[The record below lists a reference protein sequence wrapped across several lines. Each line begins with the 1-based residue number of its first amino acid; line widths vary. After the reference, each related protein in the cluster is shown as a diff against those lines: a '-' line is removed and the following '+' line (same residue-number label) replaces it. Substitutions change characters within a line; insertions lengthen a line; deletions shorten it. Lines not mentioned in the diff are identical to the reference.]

1 MFLLRTALARLAKET
16 PVGEADN
23 EVQRGLK
30 IERIL
35 RAYRNGTIADLLLGL
50 SGCTKG
56 NAVPESL
63 GARPFAGNLEGLE
76 IRGDEDDVG
85 EDPLYPT
92 PSTYPLYP
100 TQYTAYPDYPPLSTF
115 QYPMAHALYP

>member
-1 MFLLRTALARLAKET
+1 LVLLRTALARLAKET

-85 EDPLYPT
+85 PIVPYPIYL
-92 PSTYPLYP
+92 PIVPYPIHRLP
-100 TQYTAYPDYPPLSTF
+100 
-115 QYPMAHALYP
+115 